1 MAYLAVGALVALLGI
16 IAVFLVMR
24 RKSVDKRSM
33 YSARRSAIEHKV
45 LAARQRTLAGH
56 GHVEQAPEPVAAA
69 PSPFAPTQ
77 AQPTIRYEPE
87 AYQAPPV
94 APPPPL
100 KPAPAPPVEM
110 PAWETPAQQVP
121 WATGPAAPPEP
132 APYEVPQAPVEPF
145 RPAPEPA
152 PKAEP
157 SEPVWTPAP
166 RPAEP
171 ATPIQQPVA
180 ASATAAGAWEVVRTT
195 KDSAASIAPDSKR
208 KGKKDRAPDPTGDWQ
223 LASGEAPDLEGEE
236 ADAKRPSG
244 TLVAVAYYAVVVVG
258 LVMVLI
264 GVLIIIANSHVT

>member
-1 MAYLAVGALVALLGI
+1 MAYLAVGVLVALLGI

-77 AQPTIRYEPE
+77 AQPTIRYEPDL
-87 AYQAPPV
+87 YQPPPV
-94 APPPPL
+94 APPPPP

-121 WATGPAAPPEP
+121 WQTGPAEP
-132 APYEVPQAPVEPF
+132 APFEVPQAPVEPF
-145 RPAPEPA
+145 RPAPEPEPNA
-152 PKAEP
+152 QP
-157 SEPVWTPAP
+157 SEPAWTPAP

-180 ASATAAGAWEVVRTT
+180 ASATGATAWSVVSTT
-195 KDSAASIAPDSKR
+195 KDSAVTVAPDHKH
-208 KGKKDRAPDPTGDWQ
+208 KDKKDRSDPTGDWQ

-236 ADAKRPSG
+236 AEAKRPSG
-244 TLVAVAYYAVVVVG
+244 TVVAVAYYAVVVVG
-258 LVMVLI
+258 LLMVLI